1 MINTKQ
7 DLMAVI
13 RDLREELQELKQ
25 NAIESVD
32 SGLPVRFEDV
42 TTLVSLVEMTE
53 DLTLGAVKVCESPQ
67 EAV

>member
-13 RDLREELQELKQ
+13 RDLREELQDMARQADEMGL
-25 NAIESVD
+25 VD
-32 SGLPVRFEDV
+32 FPDGTYEN
-42 TTLVSLVEMTE
+42 LVEMTE
-53 DLTLGAVKVCESPQ
+53 DITLGVVKLCESPQ